1 MLQTGFLVAAAALLL
16 AAILI
21 PVSPRLRAV
30 LFTLFTG
37 VAVLEIVSFFA
48 G

>member
-1 MLQTGFLVAAAALLL
+1 MVQSSLLVAAAALLI

-21 PVSPRLRAV
+21 PVSRPLRAV

-37 VAVLEIVSFFA
+37 VAVLTIVAMFA
-48 G
+48 